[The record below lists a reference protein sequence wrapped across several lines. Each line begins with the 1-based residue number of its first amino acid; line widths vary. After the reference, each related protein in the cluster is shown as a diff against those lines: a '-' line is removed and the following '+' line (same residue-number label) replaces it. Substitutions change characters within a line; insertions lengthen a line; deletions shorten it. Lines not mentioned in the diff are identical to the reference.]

1 VSQVQARRA
10 SKGLRP
16 NNAGRTR
23 DEGFTLVEVL
33 VAVLILSIAVVAILG
48 GLATSVFGSS
58 VHRSQADLDA
68 ALVNAEEVIKAV
80 TYQPCLGSNP
90 TGVPYTTSAGYTN
103 VPVGNG
109 TTYGANANPAVAPS
123 GIGYFRISI
132 QYWNG
137 TSSTFNGFA
146 PNSWAIVSS
155 TSGCL
160 AAVPPSDDELIT
172 ITGISRDHK
181 SNETVSVVKGTWS

>member
-1 VSQVQARRA
+1 MTWVKARRA
-10 SKGLRP
+10 AKELRHDI
-16 NNAGRTR
+16 NGTTGA
-23 DEGFTLVEVL
+23 EGFTLVEVL
-33 VAVLILSIAVVAILG
+33 VAVTILSIAVVAILG

-68 ALVNAEEVIKAV
+68 ALVNAEEVIKAA
-80 TYQPCLGSNP
+80 TYQSCLGGNP

-109 TTYGANANPAVAPS
+109 TTYAANANPAVAPS
-123 GIGYFRISI
+123 GIGYFRITI

-137 TSSTFNGFA
+137 TSSSFNGFA
-146 PNSWAIVSS
+146 PNSWATVSS

-160 AAVPPSDDELIT
+160 APVPPSDDELIT
-172 ITGISRDHK
+172 IMGVSRDHK
-181 SNETVSVVKGTWS
+181 SNETVSMVKGTWS